1 MLHRITLLPSQLKS
15 HIKFMQM
22 VLKTENCYSIAKSNV
37 LFIEYIHSFFY
48 ITGTLTGKVFFF
60 HSHLTIAASLPL
72 IYAADTFIT
81 DSSFTDVL
89 PDQLQK
95 VA

>member
-1 MLHRITLLPSQLKS
+1 
-15 HIKFMQM
+15 M

-37 LFIEYIHSFFY
+37 LFIEYTHSFLHNGD
-48 ITGTLTGKVFFF
+48 IHGKSFFF
-60 HSHLTIAASLPL
+60 SLPSHNSCFLPL
-72 IYAADTFIT
+72 IYAGDTFIT